1 MSILYIGK
9 SVLDDLMNVCS
20 RKLLWEVLNDL
31 ADTGKVIYSN
41 DVKQHP
47 TKFLQI
53 DADYL
58 SVKSQ
63 VSVINKLQVVFA
75 FINVGG
81 VVELFG
87 QKFIDSSILAILQ
100 NKGLISEE
108 ELAILN
114 DPWFNYNMGGNSPM
128 LDLII

>member
-47 TKFLQI
+47 TKFWQI

-128 LDLII
+128 LDLIL

>member
-47 TKFLQI
+47 TKFWQI

-114 DPWFNYNMGGNSPM
+114 DPWFDYNMGGNSLQ
-128 LDLII
+128 LDLIP

>member
-47 TKFLQI
+47 TKFWQI

-63 VSVINKLQVVFA
+63 VSVFNKLQVVFA

-128 LDLII
+128 LDLIL